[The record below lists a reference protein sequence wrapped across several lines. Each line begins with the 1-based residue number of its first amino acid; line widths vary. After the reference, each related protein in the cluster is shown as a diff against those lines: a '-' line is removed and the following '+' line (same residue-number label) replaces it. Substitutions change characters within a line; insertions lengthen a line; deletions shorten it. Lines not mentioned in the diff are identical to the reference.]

1 MVTLLIQLLISLA
14 LSSLIVFTIHVVLT
28 RRALKKRQVY
38 LESFLEI
45 IPRNAVSHYDRNVVE
60 PKPPTKYFGSKPP
73 TRVDVKV
80 SQFIR

>member
-14 LSSLIVFTIHVVLT
+14 LSSLIVFTIHLMLT
-28 RRALKKRQVY
+28 KRALKKRQVY

-60 PKPPTKYFGSKPP
+60 PEPPAE
-73 TRVDVKV
+73 VDVKV